1 MSSERDLST
10 KNIHRSTAI
19 EQRAHI
25 ERVPRPHPN
34 MHTCSTKVTSMNEI
48 EDLSNKKE
56 VQHELRTTDIG
67 IARTYYE
74 I

>member
-1 MSSERDLST
+1 
-10 KNIHRSTAI
+10 
-19 EQRAHI
+19 
-25 ERVPRPHPN
+25 
-34 MHTCSTKVTSMNEI
+34 MNEI